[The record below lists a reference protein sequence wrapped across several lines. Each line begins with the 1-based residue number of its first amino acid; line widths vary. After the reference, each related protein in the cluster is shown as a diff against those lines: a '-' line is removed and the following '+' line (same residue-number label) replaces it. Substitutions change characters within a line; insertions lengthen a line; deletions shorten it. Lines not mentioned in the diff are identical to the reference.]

1 MHERE
6 RSRTG
11 PPGETTESTLPGSNN
26 LSQIQ
31 SDTERLLG
39 EASRA
44 IDAVLSGDSLAL
56 LRANRQRGGQ

>member
-11 PPGETTESTLPGSNN
+11 PPGESTESALPGSNN

-56 LRANRQRGGQ
+56 LRASRQRGGQ

>member
-1 MHERE
+1 MRERE
-6 RSRTG
+6 RNRTG
-11 PPGETTESTLPGSNN
+11 RPGETSESPLPGSNN

-31 SDTERLLG
+31 SDTERLLV